1 MSDGRERTSE
11 HRCLEGTGNPARR
24 FAIGFCQIIMLD
36 VTIYLV
42 CALSAGLAALLLLP
56 MVVAVQARRT
66 DHPGAMAF
74 RLDGALFG
82 GLIGVSLHQSGGTRR
97 LYPLWHRWTIGRGH
111 VLGERVREGGTEP
124 ETAQAGR
131 SSSDAAVDADTD
143 QQDEPALD
151 EAGRRYSIS
160 QLRTLVERGR
170 EMSRLLARPGL
181 QLLRS
186 LRHVA
191 SLRRLTLRGH
201 LGLADPAATGS
212 ACALLLGVRAFNA
225 KRVKIDI
232 APDFVTPRAEG
243 HAHLVVHLHLGYA
256 LACIVR
262 FGLRVGL
269 GWLVLR
275 VRKIAIPGFQA
286 R

>member
-1 MSDGRERTSE
+1 
-11 HRCLEGTGNPARR
+11 
-24 FAIGFCQIIMLD
+24 MLD

-56 MVVAVQARRT
+56 VVVAVQARRT
-66 DHPGAMAF
+66 DHPGATAF

-82 GLIGVSLHQSGGTRR
+82 GLIGISLHQSDDTRR

-111 VLGERVREGGTEP
+111 ILGKQ
-124 ETAQAGR
+124 TAQAGR

-143 QQDEPALD
+143 QQDERAQD

-160 QLRTLVERGR
+160 QLMTLVERVR

-201 LGLADPAATGS
+201 LGLADPASTGS
-212 ACALLLGVRAFNA
+212 ACALLLGVRALNA
-225 KRVKIDI
+225 KRVKIDV

-243 HAHLVVHLHLGYA
+243 HAHLVIHLHLGYA
-256 LACIVR
+256 LACILR

-275 VRKIAIPGFQA
+275 ARKIAIPGFQT